1 MKYKI
6 LLNISLLAGV
16 LIPGIL
22 RAPLL
27 AQDDRDALLL
37 LEKVD
42 NNLSSESRIFE
53 SSMTIH
59 GRRSDRTLTS
69 KSWSK
74 GEDSAL
80 TEYLSPAS
88 EAGTKML
95 KLGDN
100 LWIYTPAADRTIQIS
115 GHMLRQSVMGSDLS
129 YEDFMDDRKLTEM
142 YHAAALVKDTL
153 RGTRVLVF
161 DLTAKVN
168 DVAYPRQK
176 MWIDA
181 EKHVPLRQE
190 MYARGGQL
198 LKRIELYDVQ
208 RIQNRWFPTRM
219 VYKDMLKTGGGTEF
233 RIESIVFDA
242 EIPAYL
248 LSKAGL
254 R

>member
-1 MKYKI
+1 MKYIAI
-6 LLNISLLAGV
+6 LLTSLLAGV
-16 LIPGIL
+16 LFPGIL
-22 RAPLL
+22 PVPLC
-27 AQDDRDALLL
+27 AQDNPEALVL

-42 NNLSSESRIFE
+42 NNLSSGSRIFE

-69 KSWSK
+69 KSWSR

-80 TEYLSPAS
+80 TEYLAPAS

-100 LWIYTPAADRTIQIS
+100 LWIYTLAADRTIQIS

-129 YEDFMDDRKLTEM
+129 YEDFMDDRKLTEI
-142 YHAAALVKDTL
+142 YRAGTPIEDTL
-153 RGTRVLVF
+153 RGTRVLVVE
-161 DLTAKVN
+161 LTAKVN

-176 MWIDA
+176 MWVDA
-181 EKHVPLRQE
+181 EKFVPLQQE
-190 MYARGGQL
+190 MYARSGQL
-198 LKRIELYDVQ
+198 LKKIELYDVQ
-208 RIQNRWFPTRM
+208 RVQGRWFPTRM
-219 VYKDMLKTGGGTEF
+219 IYKDMLKTGGGTEF

-242 EIPAYL
+242 DIPDYL

>member
-1 MKYKI
+1 MKYTT
-6 LLNISLLAGV
+6 LLITGLLAGV
-16 LIPGIL
+16 LFPGTIPATL
-22 RAPLL
+22 Y
-27 AQDDRDALLL
+27 AQDNPEALAL

-42 NNLSSESRIFE
+42 NNLASGSRIFE

-129 YEDFMDDRKLTEM
+129 YEDFMDDRKLTEL
-142 YHAAALVKDTL
+142 YHAGTLVQD
-153 RGTRVLVF
+153 
-161 DLTAKVN
+161 
-168 DVAYPRQK
+168 
-176 MWIDA
+176 
-181 EKHVPLRQE
+181 
-190 MYARGGQL
+190 
-198 LKRIELYDVQ
+198 
-208 RIQNRWFPTRM
+208 RWFPKRM

-233 RIESIVFDA
+233 RIDSIIFDA
-242 EIPAYL
+242 DIPAYL